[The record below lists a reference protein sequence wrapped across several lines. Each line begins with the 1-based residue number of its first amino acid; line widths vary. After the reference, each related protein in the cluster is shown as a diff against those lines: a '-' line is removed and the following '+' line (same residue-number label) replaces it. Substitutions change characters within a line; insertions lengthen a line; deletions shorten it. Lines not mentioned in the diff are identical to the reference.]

1 MSEAVFKLL
10 SIFGN
15 LTQRK
20 LIALELSDKLPML
33 VETLNEEIDDA
44 NKVFERRKIQ
54 LADTDVPNIK
64 RNYPVIAGQLK
75 FSKEVCIVFWS
86 YNIFINYF
94 FQML

>member
-44 NKVFERRKIQ
+44 NKVFERQKIQ
-54 LADTDVPNIK
+54 LADTGMPNIK
-64 RNYPVIAGQLK
+64 RNYPVVAGQLK
-75 FSKEVCIVFWS
+75 FSKEVCIVFM
-86 YNIFINYF
+86 F
-94 FQML
+94 